1 MLKSGIGAS
10 FASSLE
16 SFKSKTDVI
25 KWATEFTST
34 LDDKYNRVPNY
45 EAAQALYEFVIKN
58 VALPDT
64 PSDPQGEFFK
74 ELKEVLENRLEKV
87 MDEESNND
95 GTVPGTVEFP
105 EENPGEVVGEQTK
118 EEAIPLP
125 VSTPLSPVANN
136 LRSIL
141 RDNKFKSTITAGTH
155 DDYSEEIFRLD
166 GNGEYLEVRIT
177 HITCPKKE

>member
-1 MLKSGIGAS
+1 MRNSGIGAS

-16 SFKSKTDVI
+16 SFKSKADVI

-45 EAAQALYEFVIKN
+45 EAAQALYEFVNKN
-58 VALPDT
+58 VALPDA

-74 ELKEVLENRLEKV
+74 ELKEVIENRLEKV
-87 MDEESNND
+87 TDEESNNN
-95 GTVPGTVEFP
+95 GTVPGTVEFS
-105 EENPGEVVGEQTK
+105 EKNPCEVVGEQTE
-118 EEAIPLP
+118 EEAILLP
-125 VSTPLSPVANN
+125 GSSPLSPAVNN

-155 DDYSEEIFRLD
+155 DDYSEEVFRLD
-166 GNGEYLEVRIT
+166 GNGEYVEVRIS
-177 HITCPKKE
+177 HSICPKKE

>member
-1 MLKSGIGAS
+1 MLNSGIGAS

-16 SFKSKTDVI
+16 SFKSKADVI

-34 LDDKYNRVPNY
+34 LDDKYNRAPNY

-58 VALPDT
+58 VALPDA

-87 MDEESNND
+87 MDEESNNN
-95 GTVPGTVEFP
+95 GTVPGTVEFS
-105 EENPGEVVGEQTK
+105 EENPCEVVGEQTK

-125 VSTPLSPVANN
+125 VSSPLSPVANL
-136 LRSIL
+136 LRGVL
-141 RDNKFKSTITAGTH
+141 RDNNFKSISAGA
-155 DDYSEEIFRLD
+155 DSNSSKELFQLK
-166 GNGEYLEVRIT
+166 GNGEALRVTIVHTTSPIE
-177 HITCPKKE
+177 